1 MPFGPYHDIPQT
13 DPRGRVNPRFWHHL
27 IRFRHF
33 IDGSLALA
41 SPSPAD
47 PGMLPGLGCNAHHHG
62 FLTTAACS
70 GLRSAHDCRPRRA
83 LLHLLHSCAQLYG
96 PTALVTHDPQQT
108 SATTD
113 CLQRNTWIDEGND
126 GRIPSN
132 SAAD

>member
-1 MPFGPYHDIPQT
+1 MPLGPYHDIPQT

-96 PTALVTHDPQQT
+96 PTALVTHDPLQT
-108 SATTD
+108 CATPTD
-113 CLQRNTWIDEGND
+113 C
-126 GRIPSN
+126 
-132 SAAD
+132 AAALASTRHE